1 MDTVEDRPEDAQ
13 VLREPRSPTGG
24 EKTVK
29 GQLLKIAVVL
39 SVFLLIVWLFGFVF
53 VAEFPPLPQGRAL
66 GWHGEIDEGSYV
78 LTIISVGGYTE
89 SEKQLDK
96 WWIRIVTPP
105 FDFERYTHVVLEPM
119 PILDMDS
126 VEGISFVDAEP
137 HGIISRYDQVL
148 IDISFFEESARYE
161 VRLGL
166 YDPSTGT
173 WDSGADIRLDVEVPA

>member
-53 VAEFPPLPQGRAL
+53 VAKFPPLPQGRAL

-96 WWIRIVTPP
+96 WWIRIGPL
-105 FDFERYTHVVLEPM
+105 VLGQKASLSLNLRALWIWIPWKE
-119 PILDMDS
+119 
-126 VEGISFVDAEP
+126 
-137 HGIISRYDQVL
+137 
-148 IDISFFEESARYE
+148 
-161 VRLGL
+161 
-166 YDPSTGT
+166 
-173 WDSGADIRLDVEVPA
+173 